1 MSLVS
6 RFFVAA
12 ICRWLQLSAVLWTVS
27 GALLGADE
35 SIARPPVYLYC
46 SVADARLIQVLSFDS
61 QTGKVE
67 KSSSLGTPGEPAAL
81 TSSADGRYLFASM
94 RDTGRLCSFRID
106 SATGGLTLLS
116 DVAAGA
122 DPAQITLDR
131 SGQYLFAAYYE
142 AAKVSVHRVG
152 ADGRLSD
159 AALQEIATAEK
170 AHAIVPDPTNR
181 LVFVPHTGPNR
192 IYQFRFEELVG
203 RLLPGIPPYLQRP
216 EQTGPR
222 HLAWHPRLP
231 FAYVDNEQGN
241 SVTVY
246 ALRGS
251 SLVPGQTSSTLPDD
265 FRGQNATAEVRVH
278 PDGRHLIVSNRGA
291 NSLAVFEINAG
302 GDQLSPKEIVPC
314 EPVPRCFDLTSDG
327 RYLLLAGEAS
337 GNLQVFRIGDLRS
350 YLTEVDKLQ
359 VGPRLWWVHAVQVP
373 AATR

>member
-61 QTGKVE
+61 QTGKVA

-203 RLLPGIPPYLQRP
+203 RLLPEI
-216 EQTGPR
+216 
-222 HLAWHPRLP
+222 
-231 FAYVDNEQGN
+231 
-241 SVTVY
+241 
-246 ALRGS
+246 
-251 SLVPGQTSSTLPDD
+251 
-265 FRGQNATAEVRVH
+265 
-278 PDGRHLIVSNRGA
+278 GRAHV
-291 NSLAVFEINAG
+291 
-302 GDQLSPKEIVPC
+302 
-314 EPVPRCFDLTSDG
+314 
-327 RYLLLAGEAS
+327 
-337 GNLQVFRIGDLRS
+337 
-350 YLTEVDKLQ
+350 
-359 VGPRLWWVHAVQVP
+359 
-373 AATR
+373 